1 MGEEVYS
8 RFQEKTLILR
18 DQLAIDRTLLAN
30 ERTLLAYLRFAVALV
45 IAGLSIIHFTTAGW
59 YWVLGFCCLPCG
71 AIAGIIGTARYRRM
85 SKSISLVRTQA
96 EEKGNSNRLN
106 NHL

>member
-30 ERTLLAYLRFAVALV
+30 ERTL
-45 IAGLSIIHFTTAGW
+45 
-59 YWVLGFCCLPCG
+59 
-71 AIAGIIGTARYRRM
+71 
-85 SKSISLVRTQA
+85 QA
-96 EEKGNSNRLN
+96 EEKGSRNRLN